1 MKRTFKLIL
10 LFTAFALVYSS
21 CKKSE
26 TTVVKSKTDYAA
38 LSGRIAVD
46 LYKSITGQYGG
57 ANINNGIKAP
67 VNLAGNK
74 NARAFSA
81 LSMSPLCGFTID
93 TSYNYNQTAAD
104 TSINFSGNF
113 HFVYTCSTDI
123 PDGYVVRDS
132 ITNTYSGAAFNT
144 VYNVAQDYKVQALD
158 KTYKTVSMNGYN
170 YSSHNYRV
178 INGQVT
184 LGFDFVYSDFKLL
197 GLVVDVSGSVPDVV
211 SGTSTFY
218 NFEYN
223 NLPGG
228 PIDGVE
234 TTTTGT
240 ITFLGNHQA
249 EISTGGKN
257 YMVNLLTGVVTPL

>member
-1 MKRTFKLIL
+1 MKPVLKLTL
-10 LFTAFALVYSS
+10 LFTALSVVYLS
-21 CKKSE
+21 CKKNE

-57 ANINNGIKAP
+57 ANVKNGIKAP
-67 VNLAGNK
+67 VNLTGNK
-74 NARAFSA
+74 NALSFSTFA
-81 LSMSPLCGFTID
+81 MSPLCGFTID
-93 TSYNYNQTAAD
+93 TSYNYNQTATD
-104 TSINFSGNF
+104 TSINYTGNF
-113 HFVYTCSTDI
+113 HFVYTCSADI
-123 PDGYVVRDS
+123 PDGYIVRDS
-132 ITNTYSGAAFNT
+132 ITNTYSGAAFNAPYT
-144 VYNVAQDYKVQALD
+144 VAQDYKVQALD

-178 INGQVT
+178 LKGQVT
-184 LGFDFVYSDFKLL
+184 LGFDYFYSGFKLL
-197 GLVVDVSGSVPDVV
+197 GLIVDVSGSVPDVV

-228 PIDGVE
+228 PIDGVQ
-234 TTTTGT
+234 TATTGT

-257 YMVNLLTGVVTPL
+257 YRVNLLTGIVTPL